1 MKKWLC
7 LALVALMCV
16 PAWAEGE
23 YSEEAPDVPGAR
35 TLELDEV
42 YYLDLDG
49 DGEEEIVRANMREND
64 YEENLHLQVETDEL
78 VYGYDTYII
87 YAEAAYAA
95 DLDGDGKPEILLT
108 GDEASAD
115 YLTWCL
121 KFSREEGLQPIPFAD
136 ADRSQTNTDGYFDSG
151 YGRLDAVEGTKL
163 TLTGSQDALGTWMCS
178 REFTLR
184 DGKFELDDGGIWR
197 VNEKHGEDI
206 WDYRCLTTKREL
218 PVTLD
223 DGSPSTLPIG
233 TSFLVT
239 ETDKQS
245 FVGFETREGQR
256 GRISVEPNT
265 EEGWGF
271 LINGVSENEYFE
283 YIPYAD

>member
-1 MKKWLC
+1 MKRLLC
-7 LALVALMCV
+7 LALIALLCV
-16 PAWAEGE
+16 PAWAED
-23 YSEEAPDVPGAR
+23 YEEGVPPIAGAQS
-35 TLELDEV
+35 LELGEI

-49 DGEEEIVRANMREND
+49 DGEEEVVRVSMQEND
-64 YEENLHLQVETDEL
+64 YEEILHLQVETDAL
-78 VYGYDTYII
+78 VYGYDPYII
-87 YAEAAYAA
+87 YMMGAYAA
-95 DLDGDGKPEILLT
+95 DLDGDGKLEILLS

-121 KFSREEGLQPIPFAD
+121 TFSREGGLQPIPFAD
-136 ADRSQTNTDGYFDSG
+136 ADRSQTNTDGYFESG
-151 YGRLDAVEGTKL
+151 YGRLDAIDGATL
-163 TLTGSQDALGTWMCS
+163 TLIGSQDALGTWMCS

-197 VNEKHGEDI
+197 VNEKRDESV
-206 WDYRCLTTKREL
+206 WDYRCLTTTREL
-218 PVTLD
+218 PVTLE
-223 DGSPSTLPIG
+223 DGSASTLPAG

-245 FVGFETREGQR
+245 FVGFETKEGQR
-256 GRISVEPNT
+256 GRISVEPNI

-271 LINGVSENEYFE
+271 LINGASENDYFE